1 VDSVLGK
8 VVSSGTKHFVSLVRF
23 TTPVGRLTGGGREDP
38 ARPGVEEV
46 VVNDSLA
53 LIRIRCN

>member
-8 VVSSGTKHFVSLVRF
+8 VVSSGTTHFVSYVRS
-23 TTPVGRLTGGGREDP
+23 TIPVGKLTGVGGEDA

-46 VVNDSLA
+46 VVKDRLA
-53 LIRIRCN
+53 LIRIRCD